1 MTPRGFRPPGG
12 QQRRGEVHTD
22 VQARTRA
29 AGGTG
34 IPRTDLTSHGQ
45 AVIAGAGGDALPDAV
60 LDALP
65 VAVAVLGHDG
75 TLTQANAALRRL
87 LRVPA
92 DRPVDPDGAVVAA
105 LAATGVLARGSRRMA
120 GLVAATATAALPRPD
135 GPGVAVTVTVA
146 HRPDGTS
153 VLSLTPE
160 ASSGSPDAITR
171 HDGDGVC
178 VSASPA
184 VAGVYG
190 RAPSELVG
198 VALPDV
204 VVADDRA
211 DVAAAAARA
220 LAGHATAVSFRC
232 ERMAGTASWVDAV
245 LAPAAPGFVCDARDG
260 TLRVAAEAGYRAR
273 AERAER
279 EATEHDALRRV
290 AMAIAIESDSAA
302 AQAMVADEVSRLIGS
317 DVGMVVRID
326 GRTAT
331 VTATGGASVAR
342 VGDSFEIRD
351 GSTIGRLATTDATVR
366 GRCLHVAALHGETD
380 PAWVVATPVHNDG
393 QLWGAVIASG
403 REGRPVPVGAEP
415 RVERFAELASVA
427 IVAAETRARLARQA
441 TTDPLTG
448 LANHRSFH
456 ERLRTEVERA
466 HRYNRPLSLALVD
479 LDHFKRFNDTFG
491 HQAGDHVL
499 AKVAAQLSGTARR
512 SELVARVGGE
522 EFAWLMPETGADTAL
537 GAVERARALM
547 GAEAAWGDEHQTL
560 SAGVC
565 DLARARDG
573 DELFRHADAALYW
586 AKANG
591 RNQACVYSP
600 EVVDSMSPE
609 ERARRA
615 DRSRTLGAL
624 RSLARAVDAKDT
636 ATNKHSV
643 RVAAMAQRAAIALG
657 WGRERAEYLRDAALL
672 HDVGKLGVPDA
683 ILLKQGPLSLE
694 EYEVVKRHSALG
706 AEITSDVL
714 EPEQCG
720 WVRHHHERWDGS
732 GYPDALAGDAV
743 PIGSRIIA
751 VADAWDVMTS
761 VHPYGA
767 VLDPAAAAGELTRGV
782 GTQFW
787 GPAVEA
793 LLRVVFGPPALR
805 RAA

>member
-1 MTPRGFRPPGG
+1 M
-12 QQRRGEVHTD
+12 
-22 VQARTRA
+22 
-29 AGGTG
+29 
-34 IPRTDLTSHGQ
+34 
-45 AVIAGAGGDALPDAV
+45 
-60 LDALP
+60 
-65 VAVAVLGHDG
+65 
-75 TLTQANAALRRL
+75 
-87 LRVPA
+87 
-92 DRPVDPDGAVVAA
+92 GAV
-105 LAATGVLARGSRRMA
+105 S
-120 GLVAATATAALPRPD
+120 
-135 GPGVAVTVTVA
+135 
-146 HRPDGTS
+146 
-153 VLSLTPE
+153 
-160 ASSGSPDAITR
+160 
-171 HDGDGVC
+171 
-178 VSASPA
+178 
-184 VAGVYG
+184 
-190 RAPSELVG
+190 
-198 VALPDV
+198 
-204 VVADDRA
+204 
-211 DVAAAAARA
+211 
-220 LAGHATAVSFRC
+220 
-232 ERMAGTASWVDAV
+232 
-245 LAPAAPGFVCDARDG
+245 
-260 TLRVAAEAGYRAR
+260 
-273 AERAER
+273 
-279 EATEHDALRRV
+279 
-290 AMAIAIESDSAA
+290 
-302 AQAMVADEVSRLIGS
+302 
-317 DVGMVVRID
+317 
-326 GRTAT
+326 
-331 VTATGGASVAR
+331 
-342 VGDSFEIRD
+342 
-351 GSTIGRLATTDATVR
+351 
-366 GRCLHVAALHGETD
+366 
-380 PAWVVATPVHNDG
+380 
-393 QLWGAVIASG
+393 ASG

-761 VHPYGA
+761 VRPYGA